1 MNTAVINIKT
11 DPGLKLQAQRVA
23 ADLGFSLSSLVN
35 GYLKQLARTKTI
47 YFTTATEEPSDYLI
61 QALKE
66 SEADRKAGRYCSF
79 GNADEAVSFLDKI
92 IDKHK

>member
-1 MNTAVINIKT
+1 MNSAVMTIKT
-11 DPGLKLQAQRVA
+11 DPDLKVQVQKIASE
-23 ADLGFSLSSLVN
+23 LGFSLSSLVN
-35 GYLKQLARTKTI
+35 AYLKQLARTKTV
-47 YFTTATEEPSDYLI
+47 FFSAVSEQPSQYLI
-61 QALKE
+61 KSLKE